1 MKPIINANGSINQI
15 KFTINGMECEIISTS
30 YGNSY
35 KAIDA
40 FDRVRNNT
48 TGKITN
54 WHRAK
59 LKEITDK
66 LCSTN

>member
-1 MKPIINANGSINQI
+1 MNRIINQDGSINQT
-15 KFTINGMECEIISTS
+15 KFTINEMQLEIIATS

-40 FDRVRNNT
+40 HDRILNHS

-59 LKEITDK
+59 LKEVTDK